1 MARNIRVRPDGVH
14 GHLHALEG
22 SGYWRIEAI
31 HPSQEGRMPRKSGD
45 GVPALQN
52 EDVTG
57 MTEEK
62 EDAVIRES
70 GRAPRSRAAEEF
82 YEEEAEQAA
91 DTKRG
96 DDQRK

>member
-1 MARNIRVRPDGVH
+1 MARK
-14 GHLHALEG
+14 
-22 SGYWRIEAI
+22 
-31 HPSQEGRMPRKSGD
+31 KSGE

-70 GRAPRSRAAEEF
+70 GRAPRERAAEEF
-82 YEEEAEQAA
+82 YEEQQDQAA
-91 DTKRG
+91 DTKPG
-96 DDQRK
+96 DAKQQP